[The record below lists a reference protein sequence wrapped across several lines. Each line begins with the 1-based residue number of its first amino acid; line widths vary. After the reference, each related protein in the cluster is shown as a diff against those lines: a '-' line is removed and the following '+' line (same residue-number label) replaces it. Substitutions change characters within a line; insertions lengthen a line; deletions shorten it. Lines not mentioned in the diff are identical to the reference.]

1 MNANEL
7 NETYF
12 TLLAEGL
19 AFSVIRIDFMIPMI
33 PLTHYEIY
41 HYTLIYAIIFS
52 PTEWFGTKSHCTYL
66 FWTANQLRRTCSY
79 CISCFSSSINI
90 YVALV

>member
-7 NETYF
+7 NETNS

-19 AFSVIRIDFMIPMI
+19 AFSVIRIDFTIPMI

-41 HYTLIYAIIFS
+41 H
-52 PTEWFGTKSHCTYL
+52 
-66 FWTANQLRRTCSY
+66 
-79 CISCFSSSINI
+79 
-90 YVALV
+90 